1 MRTMYDSITAGD
13 IPSWAQLVAG
23 YVDGLYRWSD
33 ADWARFPGAV
43 KVRIAVFASTNDGH
57 VLDIETGD
65 ATPAQAPGW
74 AQGRRGQGVE
84 PSVYMNLSTWPQVR
98 SAFQNARVPEPHYW
112 VAQWDGVA
120 QVPAGAVAKQYA
132 DPGLSGGHYD
142 LSAVADYWPGVDA
155 TPGSGSG
162 PGPMQLTEEE
172 MVVLKTAGSITG
184 TLVAGPLVVDI
195 PHTEDAGALQGAG
208 VPIVVVTQD
217 FLNLVHQGAAALQG
231 AISGQLSVSG
241 NLTVK

>member
-1 MRTMYDSITAGD
+1 MRIA
-13 IPSWAQLVAG
+13 LG
-23 YVDGLYRWSD
+23 YVRVSTDEQAERGLGLEAQRQ
-33 ADWARFPGAV
+33 
-43 KVRIAVFASTNDGH
+43 RIRAYCEMKGLHLTTIF
-57 VLDIETGD
+57 E
-65 ATPAQAPGW
+65 
-74 AQGRRGQGVE
+74 
-84 PSVYMNLSTWPQVR
+84 
-98 SAFQNARVPEPHYW
+98 
-112 VAQWDGVA
+112 
-120 QVPAGAVAKQYA
+120 